1 MISSIASRWHFG
13 LLSAF
18 LLIFLCFALFSQ
30 VRTDMT
36 SSSILI
42 QSFREKGILSLW
54 PNIFYFL
61 SFPSRFQA
69 GGWGAQPWHCKDDRR
84 TGHVQILLAHC
95 ISSPGS
101 MQVAKGAQWIRPLF
115 DWSQNWNENINHLK
129 LCKIWYMN
137 LNFLAK
143 WPKNNHSP
151 SKAPSN
157 KKAYLYWKWPN

>member
-1 MISSIASRWHFG
+1 MISSMASRRYFG

-30 VRTDMT
+30 VGTDMT

-69 GGWGAQPWHCKDDRR
+69 GGWGAQPWYCKDDRR

-101 MQVAKGAQWIRPLF
+101 MQVAEGAQWIRPLF
-115 DWSQNWNENINHLK
+115 DWSQNWNQNINHLR

-137 LNFLAK
+137 LAK
-143 WPKNNHSP
+143 WPKNSHSP
-151 SKAPSN
+151 SKSPLN
-157 KKAYLYWKWPN
+157 KKAYLHWKWPN